1 MMSSMVSIF
10 INPLKLSS
18 LVILLFKS
26 PIAVLLPHILI
37 HNSFLSSRN
46 AFVASTN
53 KLFLPS
59 SSVKEASFV
68 VNIPRALEIFVLES
82 EDHAD
87 SVLNKAPKA
96 LFSTLFTLC
105 PS

>member
-37 HNSFLSSRN
+37 HKSFLSSRN

-68 VNIPRALEIFVLES
+68 VNIPMALLIVLS
-82 EDHAD
+82 NDASHAD
-87 SVLNKAPKA
+87 NEAR
-96 LFSTLFTLC
+96 
-105 PS
+105 